1 MAVPSRR
8 DRMICNFMKIQR
20 REWLKGVEIPDN
32 NPKNPEDIKNLL
44 DMWVKK
50 KSKSN
55 SEEEQE

>member
-1 MAVPSRR
+1 
-8 DRMICNFMKIQR
+8 MKIQR

-55 SEEEQE
+55 SEEKQE